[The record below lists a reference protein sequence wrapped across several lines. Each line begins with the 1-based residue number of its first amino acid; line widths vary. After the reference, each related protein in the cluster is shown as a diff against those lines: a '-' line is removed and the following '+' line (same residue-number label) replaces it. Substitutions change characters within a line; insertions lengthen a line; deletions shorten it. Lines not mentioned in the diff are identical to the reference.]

1 MNFITIDFETATSD
15 RNSPCEIGLTIVKDL
30 EIQSTKS
37 WLIKP
42 FGYPIFNYFNIMTHG
57 IKPIDVANEPEFDK
71 IWEEVKPIIE
81 NKFLFA
87 HNARF
92 DFDVLQ
98 KTLDTYDLAYPT
110 LDYSCS
116 YILSKLV
123 WTGLPSYGLKALCNY
138 NQIDFNHHRAGD
150 DSRATSQ
157 LILKAFQAAGISS
170 LDEISEKYKITIGK
184 LFNGGSIPT
193 EAKRISKTGKSSHVI
208 VSDRT
213 KHNPSNIFYD
223 KKVVFTGKLLS
234 MVRKNAQQIIADI
247 GGNATSE
254 LTKDTDFLI
263 VGQLDYKVVGEKGI
277 SEKQQKAFKMVEDGS
292 NIEIISESEFLG
304 HI

>member
-1 MNFITIDFETATSD
+1 M
-15 RNSPCEIGLTIVKDL
+15 
-30 EIQSTKS
+30 
-37 WLIKP
+37 
-42 FGYPIFNYFNIMTHG
+42 
-57 IKPIDVANEPEFDK
+57 
-71 IWEEVKPIIE
+71 
-81 NKFLFA
+81 
-87 HNARF
+87 
-92 DFDVLQ
+92 
-98 KTLDTYDLAYPT
+98 
-110 LDYSCS
+110 
-116 YILSKLV
+116 
-123 WTGLPSYGLKALCNY
+123 
-138 NQIDFNHHRAGD
+138 
-150 DSRATSQ
+150 
-157 LILKAFQAAGISS
+157 
-170 LDEISEKYKITIGK
+170 DEISEKYKITIGK

-193 EAKRISKTGKSSHVI
+193 ETKRISKTGKSSNVI

-263 VGQLDYKVVGEKGI
+263 VGQQDYKVVGEKGI